1 MSRGRPR
8 HQASRRRTYS
18 PRQRE
23 VRQREGRDRHGR
35 RDDERYWLT
44 DSVAAIDIER
54 GADLDAAS
62 WSLSQR
68 RSSAA

>member
-23 VRQREGRDRHGR
+23 VRQREGRDGHGR
-35 RDDERYWLT
+35 RHPERYWLT

-54 GADLDAAS
+54 GVELDAPP
-62 WSLSQR
+62 WSLSER

>member
-23 VRQREGRDRHGR
+23 VRQREGRERHR
-35 RDDERYWLT
+35 RDEERYWLT
-44 DSVAAIDIER
+44 ESVAAIDIEQ
-54 GADLDAAS
+54 GNDLDAS
-62 WSLSQR
+62 RWSLAPER
-68 RSSAA
+68 RSAA